1 MKGKLIVI
9 EGVDGAGKGTQTEIL
24 VKKLEQE
31 GKKVRKMS
39 FPRYD
44 TFFGKEV
51 KAYLRG
57 EFGTL
62 EQIHPKLAALFFEL
76 DRLEA
81 TKEIK
86 KHIKEGYYV
95 ICDRY
100 FISNHAHQGSKFKD
114 REKRKDFINWLLELE
129 LEHLKLAKEDYV
141 IFLDLPTQNTAEA
154 VASRG
159 REMDIHEKDKAYLE
173 ETRKAYVELCAE
185 RKNCFVINCMKN
197 SSERKTIDEV
207 AADVWRVFSEKILK

>member
-1 MKGKLIVI
+1 M
-9 EGVDGAGKGTQTEIL
+9 
-24 VKKLEQE
+24 
-31 GKKVRKMS
+31 
-39 FPRYD
+39 
-44 TFFGKEV
+44 GKEV
-51 KAYLRG
+51 KAYLGG

-129 LEHLKLAKEDYV
+129 LKHLKLAKEDYV
-141 IFLDLPTQNTAEA
+141 IFLDLPTQNTTEA
-154 VASRG
+154 VAKRG
-159 REMDIHEKDKAYLE
+159 RETDIHEKNEKYLE
-173 ETRKAYVELCAE
+173 STRNVYLELCKE
-185 RKNCFVINCMKN
+185 RKNCTILNCMKGN
-197 SSERKTIDEV
+197 ERKTIEEV
-207 AADVWRVFSEKILK
+207 SADIWKVFKEKVLQ